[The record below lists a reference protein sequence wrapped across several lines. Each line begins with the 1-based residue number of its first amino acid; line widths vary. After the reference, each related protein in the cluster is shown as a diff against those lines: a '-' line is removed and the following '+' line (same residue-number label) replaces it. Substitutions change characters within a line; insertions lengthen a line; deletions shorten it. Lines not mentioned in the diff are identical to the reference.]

1 MSMFHDSGVLFNAD
15 NVLETVK
22 GVEDWW
28 SEGGYYCRGGGL
40 GYWLAVSSEKRGLIQ
55 RENADPDVQKRKLIE
70 CWREHDF
77 ASWHW
82 LSRAVQRVGLTQLA
96 SLITTYQH
104 PLTGIIQSTH
114 VYTCIYIYMHAIQ
127 NVHVHVCVLAYT
139 CSIMHVIHLCIY
151 IYTHVHVHNILCN
164 IYMCL
169 CDMFCQA
176 KNSQNA
182 VGMRP
187 IFIYHTL
194 GQGYSLRLAC

>member
-1 MSMFHDSGVLFNAD
+1 MFHDSGVLFNTG

-28 SEGGYYCRGGGL
+28 SKGDEDCVGGGL

-82 LSRAVQRVGLTQLA
+82 LSRAIQRVGLTQLA

-104 PLTGIIQSTH
+104 PLTG
-114 VYTCIYIYMHAIQ
+114 TCMYAMQ
-127 NVHVHVCVLAYT
+127 NVHVHENIEEPQLPRLRTLRTASKASPNMLYIHTYTSHTCTCTLLYT
-139 CSIMHVIHLCIY
+139 CTYAY
-151 IYTHVHVHNILCN
+151 IVYTCMS
-164 IYMCL
+164 YK
-169 CDMFCQA
+169 D
-176 KNSQNA
+176 
-182 VGMRP
+182 
-187 IFIYHTL
+187 
-194 GQGYSLRLAC
+194 

>member
-28 SEGGYYCRGGGL
+28 SEGDEDCVGGGL
-40 GYWLAVSSEKRGLIQ
+40 GYWLAVSSGKRGLIQ

-96 SLITTYQH
+96 SH
-104 PLTGIIQSTH
+104 PLTGM
-114 VYTCIYIYMHAIQ
+114 YAMQ
-127 NVHVHVCVLAYT
+127 NVHVHEN
-139 CSIMHVIHLCIY
+139 IKN
-151 IYTHVHVHNILCN
+151 HNSLGCEQP
-164 IYMCL
+164 L
-169 CDMFCQA
+169 
-176 KNSQNA
+176 
-182 VGMRP
+182 RP
-187 IFIYHTL
+187 HPICY
-194 GQGYSLRLAC
+194 RK

>member
-1 MSMFHDSGVLFNAD
+1 MYMYMYTYTHTHLQYCLCPCNMYVLRFHVSMFHDSGVLFNTD

-28 SEGGYYCRGGGL
+28 SEGDGLCRGGGL

-82 LSRAVQRVGLTQLA
+82 LSCAVQRVGLTQLA

-104 PLTGIIQSTH
+104 PLTGIQCVHTCTTCTLSPKE
-114 VYTCIYIYMHAIQ
+114 YTM
-127 NVHVHVCVLAYT
+127 
-139 CSIMHVIHLCIY
+139 
-151 IYTHVHVHNILCN
+151 
-164 IYMCL
+164 
-169 CDMFCQA
+169 
-176 KNSQNA
+176 
-182 VGMRP
+182 
-187 IFIYHTL
+187 
-194 GQGYSLRLAC
+194 